1 MLPAA
6 LLLCSVAFVGHGS
19 NNATEPLPCNLS
31 SEDAHGRLLALN
43 DGSRRRGRRS
53 AERNGSRS
61 LQATPRRPHE
71 RANATAA
78 PHHHHRE
85 ARWRVRTGRFART
98 PAGLALAVAPVAW
111 DRPAGQQLGS
121 EGSIALTNRPGLLRD
136 LLLTAAFAVLG
147 GFALM
152 HCASRRSLRISWIY
166 SSEGNT
172 HALLRSNKMLLLL
185 TINLTNLGCHSVFS
199 ILAAFFPQEAKAKGA
214 TDEMV
219 GLIFASF
226 ACVIFVA
233 SPLAARLMSRHG
245 KSYVYI
251 AGVVIVS
258 LSTISFAVA
267 DALPA
272 GWPFTGWCLLMRLV
286 QGFGSALEE
295 SAGVRRYLAAPT
307 DLA

>member
-1 MLPAA
+1 
-6 LLLCSVAFVGHGS
+6 
-19 NNATEPLPCNLS
+19 
-31 SEDAHGRLLALN
+31 
-43 DGSRRRGRRS
+43 
-53 AERNGSRS
+53 
-61 LQATPRRPHE
+61 
-71 RANATAA
+71 
-78 PHHHHRE
+78 
-85 ARWRVRTGRFART
+85 
-98 PAGLALAVAPVAW
+98 
-111 DRPAGQQLGS
+111 
-121 EGSIALTNRPGLLRD
+121 
-136 LLLTAAFAVLG
+136 
-147 GFALM
+147 
-152 HCASRRSLRISWIY
+152 
-166 SSEGNT
+166 
-172 HALLRSNKMLLLL
+172 
-185 TINLTNLGCHSVFS
+185 
-199 ILAAFFPQEAKAKGA
+199 
-214 TDEMV
+214 MV